1 MENIKIKI
9 ESELINYNLEFSHR
23 LNIIEGDSAT
33 GKSTLL
39 RIIDGEESSGSKI
52 ISNYELVHVNSK
64 TLGLMSKLREDIV
77 YILDESDGVNKENVI
92 KILSLNKYKFIIISR
107 ELNLSQISFGIDQI
121 YEIYQSGR
129 YNISRSK
136 YKNELNSRTVNK
148 SKLNEIIAEDSNS
161 GYQYFK
167 EYRNFNVKSIK
178 GNSNINENVR
188 NNQIIVIDSVGY
200 GPYIKE
206 LKDRINI
213 SNSLVIYPK
222 SFEWLILTSD
232 IFRINS
238 ERLEEDYYKSDLG
251 INRENFYLQVL
262 KEKSIEKNIRYSKS
276 KLNNKYL
283 EKPQFKK
290 INKRIN
296 ELFKID
302 IEELNKNLD
311 KQTNWGWK

>member
-23 LNIIEGDSAT
+23 LNIVEGNSAT

-39 RIIDGEESSGSKI
+39 KIIDGDESSGSKI
-52 ISNYELVHVNSK
+52 VSNYKLVHINNK
-64 TLGLMSKLREDIV
+64 TLELISELKEDIV
-77 YILDESDGVNKENVI
+77 YIMDENDGINKENVT
-92 KILSLNKYKFIIISR
+92 KILNLNKYKFIIISR
-107 ELNLSQISFGIDQI
+107 ELNLSQISYGIDQI

-129 YNISRSK
+129 YNISRPK
-136 YKNELNSRTVNK
+136 YKNELNSITVNK
-148 SKLNEIIAEDSNS
+148 SKLNEIITEDSNS
-161 GYQYFK
+161 GYQYYK
-167 EYRNFNVKSIK
+167 EYKNFNVKSAN
-178 GNSNINENVR
+178 GNSNINNNVR
-188 NNQIIVIDSVGY
+188 NNQIIVVDSVGY

-206 LKDRINI
+206 LKEKIDTI
-213 SNSLVIYPK
+213 NSLIVYPK

-232 IFRINS
+232 IFRINPKK
-238 ERLEEDYYKSDLG
+238 LEEEYYKSGIG

-262 KEKSIEKNIRYSKS
+262 KEKSIEKNIKYSKS

-283 EKPQFKK
+283 EKPQFEK

-302 IEELNKNLD
+302 IEELNKNL
-311 KQTNWGWK
+311 KNQINWGWE